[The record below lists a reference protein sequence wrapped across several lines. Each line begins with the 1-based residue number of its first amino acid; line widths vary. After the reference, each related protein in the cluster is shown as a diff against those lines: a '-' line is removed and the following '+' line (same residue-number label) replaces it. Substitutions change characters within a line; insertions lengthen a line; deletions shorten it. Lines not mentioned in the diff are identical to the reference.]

1 MMVGRLV
8 SFWNGIFSGAM
19 LNFQGVSPY
28 NNGNGIKMIIP
39 RKSQGGIMFSRC
51 LEDPCHFIDSYTEQ
65 TWNKHG
71 TNLFALKNI
80 LLAKLVFTS
89 TVDFLLL
96 S

>member
-65 TWNKHG
+65 TWNK
-71 TNLFALKNI
+71 
-80 LLAKLVFTS
+80 LVCTEKYVVGQ
-89 TVDFLLL
+89 TGIYIYC
-96 S
+96 